1 MKPTKKRKTST
12 INFGYTFN
20 QETGLLDGIEKEIK
34 ELEYVEN
41 EILKNNMSLRKACA
55 HLKEKTKR
63 HLSAAGLKKHMDK
76 KYGAGKWLS
85 KAKGEIY
92 IISNPAWKGWIKVG
106 TTLNADRRLSQFQAA
121 CPLKDFK
128 LVKFIT
134 VKNKLKAERKIL
146 EFIKFFAEDNN
157 GEWIKI
163 HTDTAIEILN
173 TYKEKYETH

>member
-1 MKPTKKRKTST
+1 MKPIKRKTST

-20 QETGLLDGIEKEIK
+20 QETGLLDAIETELK

-41 EILKNNMSLRKACA
+41 EILKNNMSLRKACEY
-55 HLKEKTKR
+55 LKEKTKR
-63 HLSAAGLKKHMDK
+63 HLSAPGLKKHMDK
-76 KYGAGKWLS
+76 KYGIGEWLS

-106 TTLNADRRLSQFQAA
+106 KSINADKRLSQFQAG

-128 LVKFIT
+128 IVKIIT
-134 VKNKLKAERKIL
+134 VKNQIKAEKKVL
-146 EFIKFFAEDNN
+146 EFMKFFAEDNN

-163 HTDTAIEILN
+163 NTDKAIEILN
-173 TYKEKYETH
+173 TYKEKYET

>member
-1 MKPTKKRKTST
+1 VTHTKKRATST

-20 QETGLLDGIEKEIK
+20 QETGLLDGIDTELK
-34 ELEYVEN
+34 ELKYVEN
-41 EILKNNMSLRKACA
+41 EILKNNMSLRKACT

-76 KYGAGKWLS
+76 KYGAGEWLS
-85 KAKGEIY
+85 KVKGEIY
-92 IISNPAWKGWIKVG
+92 IISNPAWKGWIKIG
-106 TTLNADRRLSQFQAA
+106 TTLDATNRLSQFQAA

-134 VKNKLKAERKIL
+134 VQNKLKAERKVL
-146 EFIKFFAEDNN
+146 EFMKFFAEDNN

-163 HTDTAIEILN
+163 HTDKAIEILN
-173 TYKEKYETH
+173 TYKEKYET